1 MCLCITLKHTA
12 MDNLASVSRRQSV
25 LLCTPNEKL
34 LRLTTA
40 RSGSSNHCADE
51 AAEAAFI
58 IGVKATLVAE

>member
-1 MCLCITLKHTA
+1 

-25 LLCTPNEKL
+25 LLCTPNEKP

-51 AAEAAFI
+51 AAEAASI